1 MTANTAIQR
10 ELQRLGKLAASYAK
24 KQESQAGRL
33 EKRLGALQ
41 DWTENLLEKDA
52 VRRAHVRHS
61 VHCAVVVS
69 LLFSD
74 PIRLIDPAGPG

>member
-1 MTANTAIQR
+1 MTANTAIHR

-52 VRRAHVRHS
+52 VRRAHVRLC
-61 VHCAVVVS
+61 VDCAVAS

-74 PIRLIDPAGPG
+74 KTRRIGPAGSG

>member
-24 KQESQAGRL
+24 KNESQGGRL

-41 DWTENLLEKDA
+41 VWTENLLEKDA

-61 VHCAVVVS
+61 VHCAVVR
-69 LLFSD
+69 LRCSD
-74 PIRLIDPAGPG
+74 NTRLVDSAGSG